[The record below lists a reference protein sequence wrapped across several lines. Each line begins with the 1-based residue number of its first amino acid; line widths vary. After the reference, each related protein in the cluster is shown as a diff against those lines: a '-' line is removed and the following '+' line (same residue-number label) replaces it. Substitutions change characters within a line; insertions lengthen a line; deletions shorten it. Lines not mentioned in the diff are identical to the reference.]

1 MREDDPIP
9 KNAPIEVSPGKRGGE
24 PVFRGTRIPISFL
37 AQYLSHGYT
46 TEDFIGQYDIDPDLV
61 REVYRRKF
69 GDEKFGDK
77 KFGDKDEEGFGEEG
91 SDEGDLGEEGFG
103 EEGSGVPA

>member
-1 MREDDPIP
+1 MREDEPIP
-9 KNAPIEVSPGKRGGE
+9 KNDPIEVSPGKRGGE

-69 GDEKFGDK
+69 GDVD
-77 KFGDKDEEGFGEEG
+77 EEG
-91 SDEGDLGEEGFG
+91 SDEEDFG

>member
-77 KFGDKDEEGFGEEG
+77 DEEGFGEEG
-91 SDEGDLGEEGFG
+91 SDEEGFG